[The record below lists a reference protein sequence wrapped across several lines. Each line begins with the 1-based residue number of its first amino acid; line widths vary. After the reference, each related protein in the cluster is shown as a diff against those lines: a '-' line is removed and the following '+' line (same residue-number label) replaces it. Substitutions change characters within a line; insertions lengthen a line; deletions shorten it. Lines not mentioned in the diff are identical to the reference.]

1 MPQQRYANVVPF
13 GKCTVSA
20 PSTTTP
26 LSVNC
31 GPLGGQVISQANP
44 LPVPG
49 TSCQQFTLQADAGNG
64 GNLYL
69 MPRGAT
75 FAANP
80 NLVLAQL
87 PPGASIPFPFSAGG
101 GPGLV
106 PENFVMD
113 TDAASG
119 TSAFYGYGVLVG

>member
-1 MPQQRYANVVPF
+1 MAQLRYANLVPL

-20 PSTTTP
+20 PSTTTQ

-31 GPLGGQVISQANP
+31 GPLGGQVSSQANP

-49 TSCQQFTLQADAGNG
+49 TACQQFTLQADPGNA

-69 MPRGAT
+69 LPRGMTA
-75 FAANP
+75 AANP
-80 NLVLAQL
+80 ASIMAILA
-87 PPGASIPFPFSAGG
+87 PGAAITFPAGLT
-101 GPGLV
+101 GPGLL

-113 TDAASG
+113 TDAGSG
-119 TSAFYGYGVLVG
+119 FFYGYGVLVG

>member
-1 MPQQRYANVVPF
+1 MAQQRYANTVPF

-20 PSTTTP
+20 PGTTTP

-31 GPLGGQVISQANP
+31 GPLGGQVASQTNP
-44 LPVPG
+44 LPVSG
-49 TSCQQFTLQADAGNG
+49 TACQQFTLQADAGNG

-80 NLVLAQL
+80 GLILAQL

-113 TDAASG
+113 SDLG
-119 TSAFYGYGVLVG
+119 VCVFYGYGVLVG